1 MLVKFLGLIAVISVA
16 TCLVPA
22 GTHFFEL
29 ANKMS
34 MSQPEYMI
42 VQKIYAGWSFFGIAV
57 IAALLL
63 TLIHTFMV
71 RSDRTAFFLSLAAF
85 LCLAATQGIFWMFT
99 YPMNVASN
107 NWTHV
112 PSAREA
118 YAIPNARTASVASPW
133 MRSHAACLLRPRA
146 VDCEKNGK
154 LVNLCEA
161 AVRRLQ
167 GSVSTNPR
175 DIRGLHAGS
184 RAVVARR
191 SVSRCD

>member
-42 VQKIYAGWSFFGIAV
+42 VQRIYAGWSFFGIAV
-57 IAALLL
+57 IAALLI

-85 LCLAATQGIFWMFT
+85 LCLAATQGIFWTFT

-107 NWTHV
+107 NWTV
-112 PSAREA
+112 TPADFEAARRQWEYSHA
-118 YAIPNARTASVASPW
+118 VNAVLTSVALVTIAASVVTGKRDLAM
-133 MRSHAACLLRPRA
+133 MRAP
-146 VDCEKNGK
+146 K
-154 LVNLCEA
+154 
-161 AVRRLQ
+161 
-167 GSVSTNPR
+167 
-175 DIRGLHAGS
+175 
-184 RAVVARR
+184 
-191 SVSRCD
+191 